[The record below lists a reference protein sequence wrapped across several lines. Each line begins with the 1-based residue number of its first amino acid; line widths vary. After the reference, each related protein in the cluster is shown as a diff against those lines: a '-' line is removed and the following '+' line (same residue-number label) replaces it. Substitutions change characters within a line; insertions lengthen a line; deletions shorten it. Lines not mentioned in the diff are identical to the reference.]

1 MKYKDKNKYYIIH
14 TLVVRTIMNFLQQTK
29 LTKEEWDK
37 IERPIQNEREKC
49 ILNMINNGYNNIEI
63 KYDENLCLSDFLKID
78 KKYDFFTF
86 NKLLNDDLIKINKK
100 NILNINFLLNG
111 EINLKVFQK
120 VIKLKLK
127 IL

>member
-86 NKLLNDDLIKINKK
+86 NKLLNDDLIKLIKK
-100 NILNINFLLNG
+100 IFLILIFC
-111 EINLKVFQK
+111 
-120 VIKLKLK
+120 
-127 IL
+127 